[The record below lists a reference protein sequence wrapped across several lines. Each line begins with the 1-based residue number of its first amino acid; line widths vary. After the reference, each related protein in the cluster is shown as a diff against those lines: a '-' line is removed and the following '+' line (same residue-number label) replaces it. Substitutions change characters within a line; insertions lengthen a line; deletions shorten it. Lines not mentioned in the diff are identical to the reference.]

1 MTATQVSSGTP
12 IKSPD
17 SIRKIIQDA
26 CDRRAS
32 VLYLQIGRPPF
43 YRISGEMSPQ
53 GHFPIVTPDR
63 FQHYLQEVL
72 TPQQLQHYLSTRKL
86 DTDVQIQGFMQG
98 RIVCAPTAQGTDS
111 IRLYSITLDGPDAE
125 VIKHGTVRG
134 MVEDAFKQK
143 ASDIHLQVGEVPRF
157 RMQGKMV
164 MQSSYGRVT
173 IAQFDE
179 FLDEVITL
187 AQREQFQIRQEL
199 DTAVLYEGL
208 VRCRVNC
215 AQSVMGGSMV
225 LRLISLDV
233 PTLQKLNLPAVLGYL
248 AEERQGL
255 VLITGSVNSGK
266 STSLAAMLRHVNDS
280 YPRKIVTIEDPIEY
294 VHTSN
299 QALFTQREVG
309 LHTQDFKDAL
319 RAALRQ
325 DPDIIL
331 IGEMRDRETVDTAI
345 RASLTGHLVLGT
357 LHTKGAVNAF
367 KRLLNFYSPEEQ
379 ETVRFQIV
387 DALKA
392 VIAQSLVPTIQGGR
406 TAALEIMVN
415 TATIRDY
422 LLKGNFDDIHLL
434 MEEGV
439 DSSQTLNQALYDLHE
454 DGVISTVDALTAS
467 LFPDDLTYMLKNFVR
482 RSSRSGLMT
491 TDYGNRSAS

>member
-1 MTATQVSSGTP
+1 MTAPQVSAEPQRNTP
-12 IKSPD
+12 T
-17 SIRKIIQDA
+17 SIRQVIQDA
-26 CDRRAS
+26 CDRGAS
-32 VLYLQIGRPPF
+32 VIYLQLGRPPF
-43 YRISGEMSPQ
+43 YRINGEMLPQ
-53 GHFPIVTPDR
+53 GHFATITPDL

-72 TPQQLQHYLSTRKL
+72 SPPQIQHYATTRKL
-86 DTDVQIQGFMQG
+86 DSDVRIQGFMQG
-98 RIVCAPTAQGTDS
+98 RIICAPTAQGTDS
-111 IRLYSITLDGPDAE
+111 LRLYSIALDGPDAE
-125 VIKHGTVRG
+125 VLKHGTVRG
-134 MVEDAFKQK
+134 MVEDAFKQQ

-157 RMQGKMV
+157 RIQGKMV
-164 MQSSYGRVT
+164 FQASYGRVT
-173 IAQFDE
+173 IAQFDD
-179 FLDEVITL
+179 FLAELLTP
-187 AQREQFQIRQEL
+187 AQREKFQVAQEL
-199 DTAVLYEGL
+199 DTAVLYEGF

-215 AQSVMGGSMV
+215 AQSMMGGSMV
-225 LRLISLDV
+225 LRLISLNV
-233 PTLQKLNLPAVLGYL
+233 PTLKKMRLPAVLGYL

-309 LHTQDFKDAL
+309 LHTHEFKDAL

-357 LHTKGAVNAF
+357 LHTQGAVNAF
-367 KRLLNFYSPEEQ
+367 KRLLNFYNPEEQ
-379 ETVRFQIV
+379 ETVRIQIV
-387 DALKA
+387 DALNA
-392 VIAQSLVPTIQGGR
+392 VIAQVLVPTTQGGR

-422 LLKGNFDDIHLL
+422 LLKGSLDDIYLL
-434 MEEGV
+434 MEEGI

-454 DGVISTVDALTAS
+454 SGAISTVDALSAS
-467 LFPDDLTYMLKNFVR
+467 LAPDDLTYMLKNFVR

-491 TDYGNRSAS
+491 TDYNNRSAS